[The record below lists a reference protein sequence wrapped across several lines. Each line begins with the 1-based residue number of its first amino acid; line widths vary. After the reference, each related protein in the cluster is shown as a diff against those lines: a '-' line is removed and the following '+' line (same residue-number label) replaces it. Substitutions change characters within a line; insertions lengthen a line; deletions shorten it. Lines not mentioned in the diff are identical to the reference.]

1 MPLYTYQCHDCSRR
15 IDAFRKVADRD
26 ECPVCPRCSGATF
39 KAVTA
44 AAVVAD
50 YPGYNCPITGAW
62 IEGRKA
68 HEVNLAKHGCR
79 VLEAGETSKVDAEK
93 RRADEESYRETEATV
108 GAQIASMGSE
118 ERRQLE
124 VAVEHGFTCT
134 TERL

>member
-1 MPLYTYQCHDCSRR
+1 MPLYTYQCLHCNRR
-15 IDAFRKVADRD
+15 TDAFRKVADRNTTPS
-26 ECPVCPRCSGATF
+26 CQYCQSPTY

-50 YPGYNCPITGAW
+50 YPGYNCPVTGNW
-62 IEGRKA
+62 IEGKRA
-68 HEVNLAKHGCR
+68 HEENLARHGCR
-79 VLEAGETSKVDAEK
+79 ILEPGETDRVDKLRAEEDK
-93 RRADEESYRETEATV
+93 ASYQETEALV
-108 GAQIASMGSE
+108 GAQISAMGSE